1 MATHSSIPAW
11 RVPLTEGLGGL
22 QSWGRKES
30 HTTERLIQ
38 MIHITY
44 FKHDALLF
52 FKCVRM
58 CLWWRT
64 PGGSDGKGSACSA
77 EAGFDLLVGKI
88 PWRREWQPL
97 QYSCLE
103 NPMDREEL
111 AVYSPRCRKES
122 DTTEWL
128 TISLHFLNDTKYIA
142 KIL

>member
-11 RVPLTEGLGGL
+11 RAPWTEGLGRL

-30 HTTERLIQ
+30 DTTERLTQ

-103 NPMDREEL
+103 NPMDRGVGSL
-111 AVYSPRCRKES
+111 QSTVSQRVRHNWVTNDFTTFSQRYQIYS
-122 DTTEWL
+122 
-128 TISLHFLNDTKYIA
+128 
-142 KIL
+142 